1 MERFCTTCGAP
12 LGPTDQFCTSCGA
25 PMNPE
30 PAGKTRSQEK
40 GFFYRLWHNHAFE
53 AAAVKINQFTN
64 YVYAVL
70 GCILIILGF
79 FWGYGW
85 TVWGTVLGLIGVI
98 NLGYNRKLRQ
108 QRKYMPCPTC
118 NHRMERGQAF
128 CPICGTHIENPGQPY
143 TVQDAGNEEAG
154 CNAGTM
160 NRKKIGMLIEVA
172 LLIGFVVFLAN
183 GGAGI
188 LRYGWDAAVGG
199 PIYQIQNITLD
210 EYGPQTMKELMDDN
224 LRSPTWTSESIDED
238 ASNVYVEGYMPIMGE
253 DVRIRFYY
261 EDQNDGTFEYSLNRI
276 DLLDSQQTSSDVFD
290 VMLFLELMY
299 ENAG

>member
-1 MERFCTTCGAP
+1 M
-12 LGPTDQFCTSCGA
+12 
-25 PMNPE
+25 
-30 PAGKTRSQEK
+30 
-40 GFFYRLWHNHAFE
+40 
-53 AAAVKINQFTN
+53 KINQFTI

-70 GCILIILGF
+70 DGIQIILGF

-85 TVWGTVLGLIGVI
+85 TVMGTILGLIGMI

-108 QRKYMPCPTC
+108 RRKYMPCPSC

-128 CPICGTHIENPGQPY
+128 CPICGTQIKNPGQPY
-143 TVQDAGNEEAG
+143 TVQDAGNEEAS

-160 NRKKIGMLIEVA
+160 NQKKIGMLIEVA
-172 LLIGFVVFLAN
+172 LLIGFVIFLAN
-183 GGAGI
+183 GG
-188 LRYGWDAAVGG
+188 VG
-199 PIYQIQNITLD
+199 PIYQIQNVTLD

-224 LRSPTWTSESIDED
+224 LRSPTWTSESVDED

-253 DVRIRFYY
+253 DIRICFYY

-299 ENAG
+299 ENAE